1 MIWINLK
8 KEKWQQCVWRYNKNK
23 KTKNQK
29 QSKDRIIKDE
39 RNIFRLKEGN
49 EAIKDR
55 IIRDIKNFF
64 QQ

>member
-1 MIWINLK
+1 MDKLK
-8 KEKWQQCVWRYNKNK
+8 ERKMTTVCMEVEQNK

-29 QSKDRIIKDE
+29 QSKDSIIKDE
-39 RNIFRLKEGN
+39 RNLFRLKEEN

>member
-1 MIWINLK
+1 MDKLK
-8 KEKWQQCVWRYNKNK
+8 ERKMTTVCMEVEQNK

-29 QSKDRIIKDE
+29 QSKDSIIKDE
-39 RNIFRLKEGN
+39 RKLFRLKEEN
-49 EAIKDR
+49 KAIKDR

>member
-1 MIWINLK
+1 MAKLK
-8 KEKWQQCVWRYNKNK
+8 ERKMTTVCMEVEQNK

-29 QSKDRIIKDE
+29 QSKDSIIKDE
-39 RNIFRLKEGN
+39 RNLFRLKEEN
-49 EAIKDR
+49 KAIKDR